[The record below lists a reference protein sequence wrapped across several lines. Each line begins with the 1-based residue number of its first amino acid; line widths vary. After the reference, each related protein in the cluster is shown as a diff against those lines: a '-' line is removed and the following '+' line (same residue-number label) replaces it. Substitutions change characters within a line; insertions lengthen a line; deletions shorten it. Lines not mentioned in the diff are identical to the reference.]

1 MGSENN
7 VYNCNCLGFIWS
19 FFLLTTKTGLA
30 LRLNEIQHSL
40 GHVIKACAI
49 IYYNFIFLLSRM
61 VNVLKFQTLHSF
73 CPPMVTSPR
82 GYKTFYMLNSIEHEI
97 STAHKN

>member
-1 MGSENN
+1 MS
-7 VYNCNCLGFIWS
+7 
-19 FFLLTTKTGLA
+19 TTVIVLA
-30 LRLNEIQHSL
+30 LFDHFFTDNYNWPGIATEQMQHSW

-49 IYYNFIFLLSRM
+49 IYYNCIFFLLSCM
-61 VNVLKFQTLHSF
+61 VNVLKFQTLPSF

-97 STAHKN
+97 STAHKK